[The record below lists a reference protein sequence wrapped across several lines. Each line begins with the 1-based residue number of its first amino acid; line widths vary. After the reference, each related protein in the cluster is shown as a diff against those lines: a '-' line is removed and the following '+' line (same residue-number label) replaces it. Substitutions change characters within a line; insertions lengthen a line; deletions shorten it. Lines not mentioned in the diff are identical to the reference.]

1 MDTERIFTERL
12 RCLRQAKGVSQQKI
26 ANELGMTKVGYQNY
40 EAGRRRPTFEILP
53 RLADFFNVSLD
64 YLTGRSDDPHLP
76 RMDEETRNLFLAM
89 KAFKEK
95 SNGQAQG

>member
-1 MDTERIFTERL
+1 MDTERIFSERL
-12 RCLRQAKGVSQQKI
+12 RYLRQEKGVSQQKV
-26 ANELGMTKVGYQNY
+26 ANELGITKVGYQNY
-40 EAGRRRPTFEILP
+40 EYGRKMPSFQKLP
-53 RLADFFNVSLD
+53 RLAEVFNVPSD
-64 YLTGRSDDPHLP
+64 YLLGLSDDPHLP